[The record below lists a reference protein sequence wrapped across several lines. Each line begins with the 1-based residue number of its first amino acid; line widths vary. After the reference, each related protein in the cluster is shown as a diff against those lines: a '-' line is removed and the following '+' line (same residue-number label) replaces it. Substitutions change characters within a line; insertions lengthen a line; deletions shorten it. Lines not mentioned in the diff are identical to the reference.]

1 MSCWAVI
8 PIKAPAEG
16 KTRLA
21 EALDTDARAAL
32 VRAMLKNVVQA
43 AEGATGI
50 ARTFLVGPSRHGL
63 PDTLP
68 LLADPGQGLNAALA
82 SALDEITEMGASRA
96 LFVAAD
102 LPIVSSAELDVLAL
116 APEQSIAIAPDRHGT
131 GTNAISLPLPAA
143 RGFSFHFGPDSFAK
157 HRKEAERLGL
167 GVETV
172 HSHGLARDID
182 EPDDLPDAAGLL
194 E

>member
-21 EALDTDARAAL
+21 ETLDTDARAIL
-32 VRAMLKNVVQA
+32 VRAMLKHVVQA
-43 AEGATGI
+43 AEDAAGI
-50 ARTFLVGPSRHGL
+50 ARIHLVGPSRHGL

-68 LLADPGQGLNAALA
+68 LLADPGQGLNAALT
-82 SALDEITEMGASRA
+82 SALNEVTEMGASRA

-102 LPIVSSAELDVLAL
+102 LPTVSAAELDVLAL

-143 RGFSFHFGPDSFAK
+143 RDFSFHFGPDSLAR

-167 GVETV
+167 GIEMV
-172 HSHGLARDID
+172 HSLGLARDID
-182 EPDDLPDAAGLL
+182 EPADLPDAAGLL

>member
-21 EALDTDARAAL
+21 EALDTDTRAAL

-50 ARTFLVGPSRHGL
+50 ARTVLVGPSRHGL
-63 PDTLP
+63 PDTMP
-68 LLADPGQGLNAALA
+68 LLADAGQGLNAALTA
-82 SALDEITEMGASRA
+82 ALQEVAEMGASRA
-96 LFVAAD
+96 IFVAAD
-102 LPIVSSAELDVLAL
+102 LPTVSAAELDVLAL

-143 RGFSFHFGPDSFAK
+143 RGFSFRFGPDSLAR
-157 HRKEAERLGL
+157 HRNEAERLGL
-167 GVETV
+167 GIEMV
-172 HSHGLARDID
+172 HSHGLAHDID
-182 EPDDLPDAAGLL
+182 EPCDLPDAAGLL